1 MAGGAARPLVFV
13 RIHSNSQIYVLN
25 SSEVLPSDERELE
38 PVESDRRLE
47 PQGSPIDFFEPVAA
61 NLEES
66 DGDPSGSL
74 WSGPMKK
81 RRPIQKTPLA
91 IFVTERL
98 AELGLKQSEF
108 CRQTGFDQGLLS
120 KIQSSMIT
128 KLNLETVLKLARGL
142 GVSPKG
148 ILELTG
154 RADLHELIVGAY
166 SAEAA
171 ELIDRPAGDA
181 PEAVVEID
189 RLAMRASSLERDLTP
204 VIEMLASIVS
214 SETQQNLT
222 RAADGRGD
230 LN

>member
-13 RIHSNSQIYVLN
+13 RIHSNSRIYVLN
-25 SSEVLPSDERELE
+25 SSEVFPSDDREPEPGESGRELE
-38 PVESDRRLE
+38 PQE
-47 PQGSPIDFFEPVAA
+47 PSIDVSEPVAA
-61 NLEES
+61 TMEES
-66 DGDPSGSL
+66 DEDSRGNFWG
-74 WSGPMKK
+74 GPMKK
-81 RRPIQKTPLA
+81 RRAIQKTPLA

-128 KLNLETVLKLARGL
+128 KLNLETILKLARGL
-142 GVSPKG
+142 GVSPKR

-166 SAEAA
+166 SAEGG
-171 ELIDRPAGDA
+171 EMIDRPAGDA

-214 SETQQNLT
+214 TETPQNMT
-222 RAADGRGD
+222 RYADGSGD

>member
-1 MAGGAARPLVFV
+1 M
-13 RIHSNSQIYVLN
+13 
-25 SSEVLPSDERELE
+25 
-38 PVESDRRLE
+38 
-47 PQGSPIDFFEPVAA
+47 
-61 NLEES
+61 EES
-66 DGDPSGSL
+66 DEDSPGNFWG
-74 WSGPMKK
+74 GPMKK
-81 RRPIQKTPLA
+81 RRAIQKTPLA

-128 KLNLETVLKLARGL
+128 KLNLETILKLARGL
-142 GVSPKG
+142 GVSPKR

-166 SAEAA
+166 SAEGG
-171 ELIDRPAGDA
+171 EMIDRPAGDA

-214 SETQQNLT
+214 TETPQNMT
-222 RAADGRGD
+222 RYADGSGD